1 MQPDLQGL
9 EITKGEIRRCSGVNI
24 DTVYKPPTLR
34 KFVAE
39 ITKTLLVII
48 LISLTCLV
56 LWQVFP
62 GHLPLLIAIQ
72 LVAAIALL
80 FDDLLKIYLSSKHK
94 NLVKIFQEVS
104 RFNSVIKAIDINDQI
119 EAVGNYNVRLN
130 NRDNV
135 IQALK
140 LTREDIIRAIKT
152 ERILRENENFIKLN
166 SGLFESNLTALT
178 ALQINDQA
186 SEQGRLLSEALQIVV
201 EVQEEMK
208 KLQGQRWS

>member
-24 DTVYKPPTLR
+24 DAVYKPPTLR

-72 LVAAIALL
+72 LVATVALL
-80 FDDLLKIYLSSKHK
+80 FDDFLKIYLSNKHR
-94 NLVKIFQEVS
+94 NLVKIFQEIS

-119 EAVGNYNVRLN
+119 EAVGNSHVRLT
-130 NRDNV
+130 NRGNV

-152 ERILRENENFIKLN
+152 ERILRENESFIKLN
-166 SGLFESNLTALT
+166 SGLFESNLMSLT
-178 ALQINDQA
+178 ALQVNDQA
-186 SEQGRLLSEALQIVV
+186 SEQGRLLNEALQIVV
-201 EVQEEMK
+201 EVQDEMK
-208 KLQGQRWS
+208 KLQNQRWE